1 MTSGGI
7 IQAYLSAGIPG
18 LREYFDV
25 DALIGG
31 QGWCQSVYR
40 AFCEEDY
47 EQVSKLIEDEI
58 DNSKTAK

>member
-47 EQVSKLIEDEI
+47 EQVSKLI
-58 DNSKTAK
+58 